1 MTDRDVLEK
10 ASSPINITDLG
21 MSIEVREEQESN
33 ACSPIEV
40 TESGM
45 FMVARKCNI
54 QTQKSQ

>member
-1 MTDRDVLEK
+1 
-10 ASSPINITDLG
+10 

-45 FMVARKCNI
+45 FMVAREVQHSNAEEPI
-54 QTQKSQ
+54 EVTLEGIVIEANFLQ